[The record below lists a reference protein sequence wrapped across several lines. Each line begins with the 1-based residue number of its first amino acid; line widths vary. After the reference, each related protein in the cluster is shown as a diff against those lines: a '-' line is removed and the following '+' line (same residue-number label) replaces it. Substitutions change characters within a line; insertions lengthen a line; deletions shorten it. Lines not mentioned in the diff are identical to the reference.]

1 MEKKNFNKKPS
12 KRVSNKPTDELTK
25 KRYSKS
31 KFKKDVREE
40 QLHQEDVAEK
50 KHSTL
55 TKKREYK
62 IDEKYQFSGKVV
74 RTWYGILTKHSIQK
88 KGYDFIAKG
97 QCIKVEEFSDDT
109 FIKVSTNDGRV
120 GISNITDVKRMSFA
134 V

>member
-1 MEKKNFNKKPS
+1 MEKKNFAKKTS
-12 KRVSNKPTDELTK
+12 KRVSNKPTDEVTK

-40 QLHQEDVAEK
+40 QSKQEIADK
-50 KHSTL
+50 KNIVK

-62 IDEKYQFSGKVV
+62 IEEKYQFAGNVV

-88 KGYDFIAKG
+88 KGYNIITKG
-97 QCIKVEEFSDDT
+97 QCIKVEEFNGDT
-109 FIKVSTNDGRV
+109 FIRVLTNDGRV

>member
-1 MEKKNFNKKPS
+1 MEKKNFAKKAS

-40 QLHQEDVAEK
+40 QNHQDVAEK
-50 KHSTL
+50 KHSTS

-62 IDEKYQFSGKVV
+62 IEEKHQFAGNVV

-88 KGYDFIAKG
+88 KGYDLIAKG
-97 QCIKVEEFSDDT
+97 QCIKVEEFSGDT
-109 FIKVSTNDGRV
+109 FIRVSTNDGRV
-120 GISNITDVKRMSFA
+120 GISNITDVKRMNFA